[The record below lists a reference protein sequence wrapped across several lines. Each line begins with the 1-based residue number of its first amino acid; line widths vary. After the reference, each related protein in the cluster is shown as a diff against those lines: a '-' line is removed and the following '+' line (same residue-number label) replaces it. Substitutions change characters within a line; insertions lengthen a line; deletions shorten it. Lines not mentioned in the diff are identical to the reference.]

1 MFRGPLAAA
10 ALACSVMLLPIDLA
24 AHAADRRIDVSN
36 PSVHRIFLPM
46 SQSVT
51 IQVNATLGDIV
62 VGDEKI
68 ADAQPMTDR
77 TLYVIGKSAG
87 TTTVNLFS
95 EDKRSL
101 GVIQIEVGV
110 DVSDMAQAIRQ
121 VAPRARIDIGSVN
134 GKVRLGGHVKDGAT
148 LAAILQVAQ
157 QYGPDAIINA
167 VTVDNSQQ
175 VNLEVRVLEAKR
187 NAGRDLGVS
196 IRSTNG
202 SGTTRT
208 GTGIATV
215 DEDNLV
221 LGPGGLITG
230 LLSNSNPFAA
240 LITRVIDS
248 NIKVDLIIEALEAK
262 GVVRMLAEP
271 NLTTLSGEP
280 ASFNAGGEVPI
291 RSVDGDGE
299 VQVEFKQFGVNLLFT
314 PIVLA
319 DDKINIRLAPEVS
332 DLTGFTSA
340 GDPIFTN
347 RKLSTV
353 VELRDGQSFA
363 VAGLL
368 NNRIV
373 ASKDVTPLL
382 GDLPVIG
389 ALFRSVRY
397 ERSETELVV
406 IVTPRLVGPLNP
418 GEIGSLPGEKWN
430 DPTELQL
437 FLDKNVG
444 SVGGGGNGKDDRKTG
459 RSAHEDAEDDEKK
472 DAAPVRFRG
481 QYGFVPATN

>member
-1 MFRGPLAAA
+1 MRMFRGPLAAA

-121 VAPRARIDIGSVN
+121 VAPTARIDIGSVN

-363 VAGLL
+363 VGGLL
-368 NNRIV
+368 SSKNTKLQRQVPWLGQVPIV
-373 ASKDVTPLL
+373 GT
-382 GDLPVIG
+382 
-389 ALFRSVRY
+389 LFRNSSNQK
-397 ERSETELVV
+397 EETELVV
-406 IVTPRLVGPLNP
+406 IVTPHIVRPVKPGEQLATPFDKTRPANDPELFLLGQLEVTKDMVRKYELGEGVVGPY
-418 GEIGSLPGEKWN
+418 GHM
-430 DPTELQL
+430 
-437 FLDKNVG
+437 LDLK
-444 SVGGGGNGKDDRKTG
+444 SKDKMLYV
-459 RSAHEDAEDDEKK
+459 KK
-472 DAAPVRFRG
+472 
-481 QYGFVPATN
+481 

>member
-1 MFRGPLAAA
+1 
-10 ALACSVMLLPIDLA
+10 MLLPIDLA

-121 VAPRARIDIGSVN
+121 VAPGARIDIGSVN

-363 VAGLL
+363 VGGLL
-368 NNRIV
+368 SSKNTKLQRQVPWLGQVPIV
-373 ASKDVTPLL
+373 GT
-382 GDLPVIG
+382 
-389 ALFRSVRY
+389 LFRNSSNQK
-397 ERSETELVV
+397 EETELVV
-406 IVTPRLVGPLNP
+406 IVTPHIVRPVKPGEQLATPFDKTRPANDPELFLLGQLEVTKDMVRKYELGEGVVGPY
-418 GEIGSLPGEKWN
+418 GHM
-430 DPTELQL
+430 
-437 FLDKNVG
+437 LDLK
-444 SVGGGGNGKDDRKTG
+444 SKDKMLYV
-459 RSAHEDAEDDEKK
+459 KK
-472 DAAPVRFRG
+472 
-481 QYGFVPATN
+481 

>member
-1 MFRGPLAAA
+1 MRMFRGPLAAA
-10 ALACSVMLLPIDLA
+10 ALACSAMLLPIDLA
-24 AHAADRRIDVSN
+24 HAADRKIDVSN
-36 PSVHRIFLPM
+36 PSVHRVFLPM

-121 VAPRARIDIGSVN
+121 VAPRARIDIGSIN

-148 LAAILQVAQ
+148 LAAIMEVAQ

-167 VTVDNSQQ
+167 VTVDDSQQ

-208 GTGIATV
+208 GTGIAAV
-215 DEDNLV
+215 DEDGVV
-221 LGPGGLITG
+221 LGPGN
-230 LLSNSNPFAA
+230 LLSGVLSNTSPFGA
-240 LITRVIDS
+240 LIARVIDS
-248 NIKVDLIIEALEAK
+248 NIKVDVIIEALEAK
-262 GVVRMLAEP
+262 GVVRTLAEP
-271 NLTTLSGEP
+271 NLTTLSGEI

-291 RSVDGDGE
+291 RRLVDDE
-299 VQVEFKQFGVNLLFT
+299 VVIEYKQFGVNLLFT
-314 PIVLA
+314 PVVLN

-332 DLTGFTSA
+332 DLTGFTNA

-363 VAGLL
+363 VGGLL
-368 NNRIV
+368 SSKNTKIQRQVPWLGQVPIV
-373 ASKDVTPLL
+373 
-382 GDLPVIG
+382 G
-389 ALFRSVRY
+389 ALFRNSSNQK
-397 ERSETELVV
+397 EETELVV
-406 IVTPRLVGPLNP
+406 IVTPRIVRPVKPGEQLATPFDKTRPANDPELFILGQLEVTKDMVRKYELGLGVVGPY
-418 GEIGSLPGEKWN
+418 GHM
-430 DPTELQL
+430 
-437 FLDKNVG
+437 LDLK
-444 SVGGGGNGKDDRKTG
+444 SKDKMLYV
-459 RSAHEDAEDDEKK
+459 KK
-472 DAAPVRFRG
+472 K
-481 QYGFVPATN
+481 

>member
-1 MFRGPLAAA
+1 MRMFRGPLAAA

-24 AHAADRRIDVSN
+24 AHAADRKIDVSN
-36 PSVHRIFLPM
+36 PSVHRVFLPM

-121 VAPRARIDIGSVN
+121 VAPNSRIDIGSIN

-148 LAAILQVAQ
+148 LAAIMEVAQ

-167 VTVDNSQQ
+167 VTVDDSQQ

-208 GTGIATV
+208 GTGIAAV
-215 DEDNLV
+215 DEDNVV
-221 LGPGGLITG
+221 LGPGGLLTG
-230 LLSNSNPFAA
+230 LLSNTNPFAA

-262 GVVRMLAEP
+262 GVVRTLAEP
-271 NLTTLSGEP
+271 NLTTLSGEV

-291 RSVDGDGE
+291 RVDDGDGE
-299 VQVEFKQFGVNLLFT
+299 ISIEYKQFGVNLLFT
-314 PIVLA
+314 PVVLA
-319 DDKINIRLAPEVS
+319 NDKINIRLAPEVS
-332 DLTGFTSA
+332 DLTGFTTA

-363 VAGLL
+363 VGGLL
-368 NNRIV
+368 SSKNTKIQRQVPWLGQVPIV
-373 ASKDVTPLL
+373 GT
-382 GDLPVIG
+382 
-389 ALFRSVRY
+389 LFRNSSNQK
-397 ERSETELVV
+397 EETELVV
-406 IVTPRLVGPLNP
+406 IVTPRIVRPVKPGEQLATPFDKTRPANDPELFILGQLEVTKDMVRKYELGEGVVGPY
-418 GEIGSLPGEKWN
+418 GHM
-430 DPTELQL
+430 
-437 FLDKNVG
+437 LDLK
-444 SVGGGGNGKDDRKTG
+444 SKDKMIYV
-459 RSAHEDAEDDEKK
+459 KK
-472 DAAPVRFRG
+472 
-481 QYGFVPATN
+481 

>member
-1 MFRGPLAAA
+1 MRGAWLKIAAA
-10 ALACSVMLLPIDLA
+10 ALSCLA
-24 AHAADRRIDVSN
+24 ALLLSSLAADAADRFIDVSN

-51 IQVNATLGDIV
+51 LQVSANLGDIV

-95 EDKRSL
+95 PDKRSL

-121 VAPRARIDIGSVN
+121 VAPRARIEIGSIN

-148 LAAILQVAQ
+148 LASILEVAQ
-157 QYGPDAIINA
+157 QYGPDAIINS
-167 VTVDNSQQ
+167 VIVDDSQQ

-196 IRSTNG
+196 IRSRNG

-208 GTGIATV
+208 GTGVAAV
-215 DEDNLV
+215 DEDDVV
-221 LGPGGLITG
+221 LGPGNLLTG
-230 LLSNSNPFAA
+230 LLSGSNPFAA

-248 NIKVDLIIEALEAK
+248 NIKVDLIIEALENK
-262 GVVRMLAEP
+262 GVVRTLANP

-291 RSVDGDGE
+291 RVIGNDG
-299 VQVEFKQFGVNLLFT
+299 QVTITYKQFGVNLLFT
-314 PIVLA
+314 PVVL
-319 DDKINIRLAPEVS
+319 DDGKIHMKLAPEVS
-332 DLTGFTSA
+332 DLNGFTTA

-347 RKLSTV
+347 RKLETV

-363 VAGLL
+363 VGGLL
-368 NNRIV
+368 S
-373 ASKDVTPLL
+373 SKTTKLQNQVPWL
-382 GDLPVIG
+382 GQVPVIG
-389 ALFRSVRY
+389 TLFRNSSNQK
-397 ERSETELVV
+397 EETELVV
-406 IVTPRLVGPLNP
+406 IVTPHIVRPVKPSEQLATPFDKTRP
-418 GEIGSLPGEKWN
+418 AN
-430 DPTELQL
+430 DPEFFVLGQL
-437 FLDKNVG
+437 EVNKDMIRKYETGDGVTGPYGHMLDFK
-444 SVGGGGNGKDDRKTG
+444 SKDKMLYV
-459 RSAHEDAEDDEKK
+459 KK
-472 DAAPVRFRG
+472 
-481 QYGFVPATN
+481 

>member
-1 MFRGPLAAA
+1 MRMFRGPLAAA
-10 ALACSVMLLPIDLA
+10 ALACSVMLLPIDLP
-24 AHAADRRIDVSN
+24 AHAADRKIDVSN
-36 PSVHRIFLPM
+36 PSVHRVFLPM

-121 VAPRARIDIGSVN
+121 VAPNSRIDIGSIN

-148 LAAILQVAQ
+148 LAAIMEVAQ

-167 VTVDNSQQ
+167 VTVDDSQQ

-208 GTGIATV
+208 ATGIAAV
-215 DEDNLV
+215 DEDGVV
-221 LGPGGLITG
+221 LGPGGLLTG
-230 LLSNSNPFAA
+230 LLSNTNPFAA

-262 GVVRMLAEP
+262 GVVRTLAEP
-271 NLTTLSGEP
+271 NLTTLSGEV

-291 RSVDGDGE
+291 RTDEGDGE
-299 VQVEFKQFGVNLLFT
+299 ISVEYKQFGVNLLFT
-314 PIVLA
+314 PVVLNN
-319 DDKINIRLAPEVS
+319 DKINIRLAPEVS
-332 DLTGFTSA
+332 DLTGFTVA

-363 VAGLL
+363 VGGLL
-368 NNRIV
+368 SSKNTKIQRQVPWLGQVPIV
-373 ASKDVTPLL
+373 GT
-382 GDLPVIG
+382 
-389 ALFRSVRY
+389 LFRNSSNQK
-397 ERSETELVV
+397 EETELVV
-406 IVTPRLVGPLNP
+406 IVTPRIVRPVKPGEQLATPFDKTRSANDPEFFILGQLEVTKDMVRKYELGEGVVGPY
-418 GEIGSLPGEKWN
+418 GHM
-430 DPTELQL
+430 
-437 FLDKNVG
+437 LDLK
-444 SVGGGGNGKDDRKTG
+444 SKDKMIYV
-459 RSAHEDAEDDEKK
+459 KK
-472 DAAPVRFRG
+472 
-481 QYGFVPATN
+481 

>member
-1 MFRGPLAAA
+1 MRMFRGPLAAA

-24 AHAADRRIDVSN
+24 AHAADRKIDVSN
-36 PSVHRIFLPM
+36 PSVHRVFLPM

-62 VGDEKI
+62 VGDERI

-121 VAPRARIDIGSVN
+121 VAPRARIDIGSIN

-148 LAAILQVAQ
+148 LAAIMQVAQ

-167 VTVDNSQQ
+167 VTVDDSQQ

-202 SGTTRT
+202 SGTSRT
-208 GTGIATV
+208 GTGIAAV
-215 DEDNLV
+215 DEDNVV
-221 LGPGGLITG
+221 LGPGGLLTG
-230 LLSNSNPFAA
+230 LLSNTTPFAA

-262 GVVRMLAEP
+262 GVVRTLAEP
-271 NLTTLSGEP
+271 NLTTLSGEV

-291 RSVDGDGE
+291 RTDEGDGE
-299 VQVEFKQFGVNLLFT
+299 ISVEFKQFGVNLLFT
-314 PIVLA
+314 PIVLD

-332 DLTGFTSA
+332 DLTGFTNA

-363 VAGLL
+363 VGGLL
-368 NNRIV
+368 SSKNTKIQRQVPWLGQVPIV
-373 ASKDVTPLL
+373 
-382 GDLPVIG
+382 G
-389 ALFRSVRY
+389 ALFRNSSNQK
-397 ERSETELVV
+397 EETELVV
-406 IVTPRLVGPLNP
+406 IVTPRIVRPVKPGEQLATPFDKTRPANDPEFFILGQLEVTKDMVRKYELGQGVVGPY
-418 GEIGSLPGEKWN
+418 GHM
-430 DPTELQL
+430 
-437 FLDKNVG
+437 LDLK
-444 SVGGGGNGKDDRKTG
+444 SKD
-459 RSAHEDAEDDEKK
+459 KK
-472 DAAPVRFRG
+472 IYVKK
-481 QYGFVPATN
+481 

>member
-1 MFRGPLAAA
+1 MQGSWMRVAAA
-10 ALACSVMLLPIDLA
+10 ALSCLA
-24 AHAADRRIDVSN
+24 ALLSSIAVAEAADRFIDVSN

-51 IQVNATLGDIV
+51 LQVSANLGDIV

-95 EDKRSL
+95 PEKRSL

-121 VAPRARIDIGSVN
+121 VAPRARIEIGSIN

-148 LAAILQVAQ
+148 LASIMEVAQ
-157 QYGPDAIINA
+157 QYGPDAIINS
-167 VTVDNSQQ
+167 VIVDDSQQ

-196 IRSTNG
+196 IKSTNG

-208 GTGIATV
+208 GTGVAAV
-215 DEDNLV
+215 DEDDVV
-221 LGPGGLITG
+221 LGPGNLLTG
-230 LLSNSNPFAA
+230 LLSNTNPFAA

-262 GVVRMLAEP
+262 GVVRTLAEP

-291 RSVDGDGE
+291 RVVGNDG
-299 VQVEFKQFGVNLLFT
+299 QVTVTYKQFGVNLLFT
-314 PIVLA
+314 PVVL
-319 DDKINIRLAPEVS
+319 DDGKIHMKLAPEVS
-332 DLTGFTSA
+332 DLTGFTTA

-347 RKLSTV
+347 RKLDTV

-363 VAGLL
+363 VGGLL
-368 NNRIV
+368 S
-373 ASKDVTPLL
+373 SKTTKLQNQVPWL
-382 GDLPVIG
+382 GQVPVIG
-389 ALFRSVRY
+389 SLFRNSSNQK
-397 ERSETELVV
+397 EETELVV
-406 IVTPRLVGPLNP
+406 IVTPHVVRPVKP
-418 GEIGSLPGEKWN
+418 GEQLATPFDKTRPAN
-430 DPTELQL
+430 DPEFFILGQL
-437 FLDKNVG
+437 EVNKDMIRKYETGDGVTGPYGHMLDFK
-444 SVGGGGNGKDDRKTG
+444 SKDKMLYV
-459 RSAHEDAEDDEKK
+459 KK
-472 DAAPVRFRG
+472 
-481 QYGFVPATN
+481 

>member
-1 MFRGPLAAA
+1 
-10 ALACSVMLLPIDLA
+10 
-24 AHAADRRIDVSN
+24 
-36 PSVHRIFLPM
+36 
-46 SQSVT
+46 
-51 IQVNATLGDIV
+51 
-62 VGDEKI
+62 
-68 ADAQPMTDR
+68 R

-363 VAGLL
+363 VGGLL
-368 NNRIV
+368 SSKNTKLQRQVPWLGQVPIV
-373 ASKDVTPLL
+373 GT
-382 GDLPVIG
+382 
-389 ALFRSVRY
+389 LFRNSSNQK
-397 ERSETELVV
+397 EETELVV
-406 IVTPRLVGPLNP
+406 IVTPHIVRPVEPGEQLATPFDKTRPANDPELFLLGQLEVTKDMVRKYELGEGVVGPY
-418 GEIGSLPGEKWN
+418 GHM
-430 DPTELQL
+430 
-437 FLDKNVG
+437 LDLK
-444 SVGGGGNGKDDRKTG
+444 SKDKMLYV
-459 RSAHEDAEDDEKK
+459 KK
-472 DAAPVRFRG
+472 
-481 QYGFVPATN
+481 

>member
-1 MFRGPLAAA
+1 MRVAAA
-10 ALACSVMLLPIDLA
+10 ALCCMAALLTSSLGTE
-24 AHAADRRIDVSN
+24 AADRFIDVSN

-51 IQVNATLGDIV
+51 LQVSANLGDIV

-95 EDKRSL
+95 PEKRSL

-121 VAPRARIDIGSVN
+121 VAPRARIEIGSIN

-148 LAAILQVAQ
+148 LASILEVAQ
-157 QYGPDAIINA
+157 QYGPDAIINS
-167 VTVDNSQQ
+167 VIVDDSQQ

-208 GTGIATV
+208 GTGVAAA
-215 DEDNLV
+215 DEDGVV
-221 LGPGGLITG
+221 LGPGDLLSG
-230 LLSNSNPFAA
+230 LLSGSNPFAA

-262 GVVRMLAEP
+262 GVVRTLAEP

-291 RSVDGDGE
+291 RVIGTDG
-299 VQVEFKQFGVNLLFT
+299 QITITYKQFGVNLRFT
-314 PIVLA
+314 PVVL
-319 DDKINIRLAPEVS
+319 DDGKIHMKLAPEVS
-332 DLTGFTSA
+332 DLTGFTTA

-347 RKLSTV
+347 RKLDTV

-363 VAGLL
+363 VGGLL
-368 NNRIV
+368 S
-373 ASKDVTPLL
+373 SKTTKLQKQVPWL
-382 GDLPVIG
+382 GQVPVIG
-389 ALFRSVRY
+389 TLFRNSSNQK
-397 ERSETELVV
+397 EETELVV
-406 IVTPRLVGPLNP
+406 IVTPHVVRPVKP
-418 GEIGSLPGEKWN
+418 GEQLATPFDKTRPAN
-430 DPTELQL
+430 DPEFFVLGQL
-437 FLDKNVG
+437 EVNKDMIRKYETGDGVTGPYGHMLDFK
-444 SVGGGGNGKDDRKTG
+444 SKDKMLYV
-459 RSAHEDAEDDEKK
+459 KK
-472 DAAPVRFRG
+472 
-481 QYGFVPATN
+481 

>member
-1 MFRGPLAAA
+1 MRMFRGPLAAA

-121 VAPRARIDIGSVN
+121 VAPNSRIDIGSIN

-148 LAAILQVAQ
+148 LAAIMEVAQ

-167 VTVDNSQQ
+167 VTVDDSQQ

-208 GTGIATV
+208 GTGIAAV
-215 DEDNLV
+215 DEDNVV
-221 LGPGGLITG
+221 LGPGGLLTG
-230 LLSNSNPFAA
+230 LLSNTNPFAA

-262 GVVRMLAEP
+262 GVVRTLAEP
-271 NLTTLSGEP
+271 NLTTLSGEI

-291 RSVDGDGE
+291 RTLNEDGE
-299 VQVEFKQFGVNLLFT
+299 ISIEYKQFGVNLLFT
-314 PIVLA
+314 PVVLA
-319 DDKINIRLAPEVS
+319 NDKINIRLAPEVS
-332 DLTGFTSA
+332 DLTGFTTA

-363 VAGLL
+363 VGGLL
-368 NNRIV
+368 SSKNTKIQRQVPWLGQVPIV
-373 ASKDVTPLL
+373 GT
-382 GDLPVIG
+382 
-389 ALFRSVRY
+389 LFRNSSNQK
-397 ERSETELVV
+397 EETELVV
-406 IVTPRLVGPLNP
+406 IVTPRIVRPVKPGEQLATPFDKTRPANDPELFILGQLEVTKDMVRKYELGQGVVGPY
-418 GEIGSLPGEKWN
+418 GHM
-430 DPTELQL
+430 
-437 FLDKNVG
+437 LDLK
-444 SVGGGGNGKDDRKTG
+444 SKDKMIYV
-459 RSAHEDAEDDEKK
+459 KK
-472 DAAPVRFRG
+472 K
-481 QYGFVPATN
+481 

>member
-1 MFRGPLAAA
+1 
-10 ALACSVMLLPIDLA
+10 MLLPIDLA
-24 AHAADRRIDVSN
+24 AQAADRRIDVSN
-36 PSVHRIFLPM
+36 PSVHRVFLPM

-121 VAPRARIDIGSVN
+121 VAPNSRIDIGSIN

-148 LAAILQVAQ
+148 LAAIMEVAQ

-167 VTVDNSQQ
+167 VTVDDSQQ

-208 GTGIATV
+208 GTGIAAV
-215 DEDNLV
+215 DEDNVV
-221 LGPGGLITG
+221 LGPGGLLTG
-230 LLSNSNPFAA
+230 LLSNTNPFAA

-262 GVVRMLAEP
+262 GVVRTLAEP
-271 NLTTLSGEP
+271 NLTTLSGEV

-291 RSVDGDGE
+291 RVDDGDGE
-299 VQVEFKQFGVNLLFT
+299 ISIEYKQFGVNLLFT
-314 PIVLA
+314 PVVLA
-319 DDKINIRLAPEVS
+319 NDKINIRLAPEVS
-332 DLTGFTSA
+332 DLTGFTTA

-363 VAGLL
+363 VGGLL
-368 NNRIV
+368 SSKNTKIQRQVPWLGQVPIV
-373 ASKDVTPLL
+373 GT
-382 GDLPVIG
+382 
-389 ALFRSVRY
+389 LFRNSSNQK
-397 ERSETELVV
+397 EETELVV
-406 IVTPRLVGPLNP
+406 IVTPRIVRPVKPGEQLATPFDKTRPANDPELFILGQLEVTKDMVRKYELGQGVVGPY
-418 GEIGSLPGEKWN
+418 GHM
-430 DPTELQL
+430 
-437 FLDKNVG
+437 LDLK
-444 SVGGGGNGKDDRKTG
+444 SKDKMIYV
-459 RSAHEDAEDDEKK
+459 KK
-472 DAAPVRFRG
+472 
-481 QYGFVPATN
+481 

>member
-1 MFRGPLAAA
+1 MQGFWIRTAVAALSCWATLLLSGLAA
-10 ALACSVMLLPIDLA
+10 D
-24 AHAADRRIDVSN
+24 AADRFIDVSN
-36 PSVHRIFLPM
+36 PSVHRVFLPM

-51 IQVNATLGDIV
+51 IQVNANLGDIV

-77 TLYVIGKSAG
+77 TLYVIGKGAG

-95 EDKRSL
+95 TDKRSL

-121 VAPRARIDIGSVN
+121 VAPRSRIEIGSIN

-148 LAAILQVAQ
+148 LEAIMQVAQ
-157 QYGPDAIINA
+157 QYGPDAIINS
-167 VTVDNSQQ
+167 VTVDDSQQ

-202 SGTTRT
+202 RGTTRV
-208 GTGIATV
+208 GTGVATV
-215 DEDNLV
+215 DKDGAELGAGDLV
-221 LGPGGLITG
+221 SG

-262 GVVRMLAEP
+262 GVVRTLAEP

-280 ASFNAGGEVPI
+280 ASFNAGGQVPI
-291 RSVDGDGE
+291 RSVTADGLIQIE
-299 VQVEFKQFGVNLLFT
+299 YKQFGVNLQFT
-314 PIVLA
+314 PVVLA
-319 DDKINIRLAPEVS
+319 DDKIHMKLAPEVS
-332 DLTGFTSA
+332 DLTGFTTA

-347 RKLSTV
+347 RKLDTV

-363 VAGLL
+363 VGGLL
-368 NNRIV
+368 S
-373 ASKDVTPLL
+373 SKTTKLQNQVPWL
-382 GDLPVIG
+382 GQVPVIG
-389 ALFRSVRY
+389 TLFRNSSNQK
-397 ERSETELVV
+397 EETELVV
-406 IVTPRLVGPLNP
+406 IVTPHIVRPVKP
-418 GEIGSLPGEKWN
+418 GEQLATPFDKTRPAN
-430 DPTELQL
+430 DPEFFVLGQL
-437 FLDKNVG
+437 EVNKDMIRKYETGDGVTGPYGHMLDFK
-444 SVGGGGNGKDDRKTG
+444 SKDKMLYV
-459 RSAHEDAEDDEKK
+459 KK
-472 DAAPVRFRG
+472 
-481 QYGFVPATN
+481 

>member
-1 MFRGPLAAA
+1 MRMLRGPLAAA

-51 IQVNATLGDIV
+51 VQVNATLGDIV

-121 VAPRARIDIGSVN
+121 VAPNSRIDIGSIN

-148 LAAILQVAQ
+148 LAAIMEVAQ

-167 VTVDNSQQ
+167 VTVDDSQQ

-208 GTGIATV
+208 GTGIAAV
-215 DEDNLV
+215 DEDNVV
-221 LGPGGLITG
+221 LGPGGLLTG
-230 LLSNSNPFAA
+230 LLSNTNPFAA

-262 GVVRMLAEP
+262 GVVRTLAEP
-271 NLTTLSGEP
+271 NLTTLSGEI

-291 RSVDGDGE
+291 RTLNDDGE
-299 VQVEFKQFGVNLLFT
+299 ISIVYKQFGVNLLFT
-314 PIVLA
+314 PVVLA
-319 DDKINIRLAPEVS
+319 NDKINIRLAPEVS
-332 DLTGFTSA
+332 DLTGFTTA

-347 RKLSTV
+347 RKLATV

-363 VAGLL
+363 VGGLL
-368 NNRIV
+368 SSKNTKIQRQVPWLGQVPIV
-373 ASKDVTPLL
+373 GT
-382 GDLPVIG
+382 
-389 ALFRSVRY
+389 LFRNSSNQK
-397 ERSETELVV
+397 EETELVV
-406 IVTPRLVGPLNP
+406 IVTPRIVRPVKPAEQLATPFDKTRPANDPELFILGQLEVTKDMVRKYELGEGVVGPY
-418 GEIGSLPGEKWN
+418 GHM
-430 DPTELQL
+430 
-437 FLDKNVG
+437 LDLK
-444 SVGGGGNGKDDRKTG
+444 SKDKMIYV
-459 RSAHEDAEDDEKK
+459 KK
-472 DAAPVRFRG
+472 K
-481 QYGFVPATN
+481 